1 MSVIAVAAAAPVWIN
16 LRRVRVDSGGWI
28 TLSQFL
34 GDIESFVF
42 IGFESFECWREEV
55 PA

>member
-1 MSVIAVAAAAPVWIN
+1 MSVIAVAAAAQVWIN
-16 LRRVRVDSGGWI
+16 LRRVMADSGGWI
-28 TLSQFL
+28 TLSPFL

-42 IGFESFECWREEV
+42 IVFESFECWREEL